1 MTASADRHPNSDACS
16 GRARLPRC
24 LLAGKPGRWPK
35 IRSDLWS
42 WSMASSTGVAG
53 LSSVSNKIGDASIS
67 WTSPFDREIAGNSFW
82 CSALSDF
89 QTASALSPMSKPS
102 IDVLRLPI
110 EKRVEIA
117 FKVAVARAIDERAR
131 LGLPVYIWRNN
142 RVVKL
147 FPNKTRNSK
156 RRK

>member
-1 MTASADRHPNSDACS
+1 
-16 GRARLPRC
+16 
-24 LLAGKPGRWPK
+24 
-35 IRSDLWS
+35 
-42 WSMASSTGVAG
+42 
-53 LSSVSNKIGDASIS
+53 
-67 WTSPFDREIAGNSFW
+67 
-82 CSALSDF
+82 
-89 QTASALSPMSKPS
+89 MSKPS